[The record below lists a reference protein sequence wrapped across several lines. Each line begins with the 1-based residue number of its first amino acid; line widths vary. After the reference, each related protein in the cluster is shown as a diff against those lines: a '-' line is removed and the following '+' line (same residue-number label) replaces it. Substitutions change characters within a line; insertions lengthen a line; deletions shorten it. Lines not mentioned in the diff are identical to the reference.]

1 MRRGDK
7 PVHAAIKNTPKIDLS
22 QVDMPAFLR
31 ELGLAGE
38 DEAVA
43 VEELPGGVS
52 SLVLKVTLGEHR
64 WIVKQALP
72 KLKVEAD
79 WYCDPSRNLLEAK
92 AIRLFSS
99 FLPEGSVPK
108 IVYHD
113 PESFFLIMTCGP
125 EGAVTWKEELLAG
138 KVNLTIARKLA
149 AILAE
154 IHNRTAGNEQMR
166 RDFNFPELFYD
177 GRLDPY
183 FVTLQPMYPD
193 LAGRLGEVV
202 EKCLHTSRCL
212 TTVDFSPKNHL
223 VKGDEVMIIDHE
235 GCHYGDPAFD
245 NAFFLNHLFL
255 KSIHN
260 PHMRERYFEAIRLI
274 WSIYAGAI
282 RYIDPGQIERETVEM
297 LGPMM
302 LARADGKSKA
312 EYLRER
318 DKEVIRELSRV
329 AILERLDRLEQLID
343 LTGRH
348 LARRSNAGPGT
359 GTKGE
364 AS

>member
-1 MRRGDK
+1 MARAEKGVSP
-7 PVHAAIKNTPKIDLS
+7 PVLSKPKIDLS
-22 QVDMPAFLR
+22 WVDVPALLR
-31 ELGLAGE
+31 GLGLVAA
-38 DEAVA
+38 DEAVT

-52 SLVLKVTLGEHR
+52 SLVLKVTVGEHR

-79 WYCDPSRNLLEAK
+79 WYVDPSRNLLEVK

-113 PESFFLIMTCGP
+113 PESFFLIMTCAP

-138 KVNLTIARKLA
+138 RVNLTIARKLA
-149 AILAE
+149 SILAE
-154 IHNRTAGNEQMR
+154 IQNRTAGDEQVEK
-166 RDFNFPELFYD
+166 DFYFPNLFYD

-183 FVTLQPMYPD
+183 FVTLQPMYPEI
-193 LAGRLGEVV
+193 AERLGGVV

-212 TTVDFSPKNHL
+212 ITNDFSPKNHL

-235 GCHYGDPAFD
+235 GCCYGDPAFD

-255 KSIHN
+255 KSINNTHV
-260 PHMRERYFEAIRLI
+260 RQRYFEAIRLI
-274 WSIYAGAI
+274 WSVYAGAV
-282 RYIDPGQIERETVEM
+282 RYIDPAQIEAETVEM

-312 EYLRER
+312 EYLTER
-318 DKEVIRELSRV
+318 DKEVIREISHIMILRR
-329 AILERLDRLEQLID
+329 LERLDDVIG
-343 LTGRH
+343 LTDGH
-348 LARRSNAGPGT
+348 LARLRL
-359 GTKGE
+359 
-364 AS
+364 